1 MDLLQSVTPA
11 SMALHEPP
19 LVKYLHLSDRSIA
32 YRHLEGKSPTL
43 IYVGGFLSTMEIHKA
58 TIIEQYAKV
67 HGRASIRYD
76 QENGLLYYQN
86 LRGNFRFVNRRLICF
101 KLDITPEQNLIFLKE
116 ITVNK
121 RLVFTEEIEHYIF
134 HLLSN
139 RSFMYCIKK
148 RTHIT

>member
-1 MDLLQSVTPA
+1 MNADKRLAVSLFCISDIVMDLLRDVSVS
-11 SMALHEPP
+11 SMAEHVPP
-19 LVKYLHLSDRSIA
+19 PVKYLHLSDRSIA

-86 LRGNFRFVNRRLICF
+86 LRDNNFKFAFFFQVRQ
-101 KLDITPEQNLIFLKE
+101 LDITPEQNLIFFE
-116 ITVNK
+116 RDSSK
-121 RLVFTEEIEHYIF
+121 RV
-134 HLLSN
+134 LLFL
-139 RSFMYCIKK
+139 RFI
-148 RTHIT
+148 

>member
-76 QENGLLYYQN
+76 QENGLLYYQDLKN
-86 LRGNFRFVNRRLICF
+86 NFRFVNRRLISF

-116 ITVNK
+116 IIVNKLNK
-121 RLVFTEEIEHYIF
+121 RLVFPEEIEHYI
-134 HLLSN
+134 LTLVSN
-139 RSFMYCIKK
+139 
-148 RTHIT
+148 

>member
-1 MDLLQSVTPA
+1 MELLEPVTPA

-86 LRGNFRFVNRRLICF
+86 LSDNFRFVKRRLICF
-101 KLDITPEQNLIFLKE
+101 YSYITPEQNLIFLERDKSKQK
-116 ITVNK
+116 TC
-121 RLVFTEEIEHYIF
+121 F
-134 HLLSN
+134 S
-139 RSFMYCIKK
+139 
-148 RTHIT
+148 

>member
-1 MDLLQSVTPA
+1 MTTYTTLIYDNNAARMIESDIEQPVAPQKNINMNLLELVTPA

-76 QENGLLYYQN
+76 QARHFQ
-86 LRGNFRFVNRRLICF
+86 
-101 KLDITPEQNLIFLKE
+101 T
-116 ITVNK
+116 
-121 RLVFTEEIEHYIF
+121 
-134 HLLSN
+134 
-139 RSFMYCIKK
+139 
-148 RTHIT
+148 

>member
-86 LRGNFRFVNRRLICF
+86 LRDNNFKFADFFQVRH
-101 KLDITPEQNLIFLKE
+101 EQNLIFLKE

-121 RLVFTEEIEHYIF
+121 KLVFPEEIKHDI
-134 HLLSN
+134 
-139 RSFMYCIKK
+139 
-148 RTHIT
+148 

>member
-76 QENGLLYYQN
+76 QEMGY
-86 LRGNFRFVNRRLICF
+86 
-101 KLDITPEQNLIFLKE
+101 
-116 ITVNK
+116 
-121 RLVFTEEIEHYIF
+121 
-134 HLLSN
+134 SN
-139 RSFMYCIKK
+139 I
-148 RTHIT
+148 RT

>member
-86 LRGNFRFVNRRLICF
+86 MRDNFRFVSRRLISF
-101 KLDITPEQNLIFLKE
+101 KLDITPEQNLIFFERDNSKQE
-116 ITVNK
+116 TV
-121 RLVFTEEIEHYIF
+121 FPEEIEHSIF
-134 HLLSN
+134 HLHTL
-139 RSFMYCIKK
+139 
-148 RTHIT
+148 

>member
-1 MDLLQSVTPA
+1 MKTIDNELLFQSMELLEPVTPA

-76 QENGLLYYQN
+76 Q
-86 LRGNFRFVNRRLICF
+86 V
-101 KLDITPEQNLIFLKE
+101 
-116 ITVNK
+116 
-121 RLVFTEEIEHYIF
+121 
-134 HLLSN
+134 
-139 RSFMYCIKK
+139 K
-148 RTHIT
+148 RTSLFMELYGEENIRGCSSNF

>member
-86 LRGNFRFVNRRLICF
+86 LNDNNFKFAYFFQVRQ
-101 KLDITPEQNLIFLKE
+101 LDITPEQKLIFFERDSSKQ
-116 ITVNK
+116 V
-121 RLVFTEEIEHYIF
+121 
-134 HLLSN
+134 LLFL
-139 RSFMYCIKK
+139 RFI
-148 RTHIT
+148 

>member
-1 MDLLQSVTPA
+1 MDILSIAKDKHNNQFKLRGPLCVSQEAALHFCLREYKAGIPKPNQSLSIMDLLQSVTPA

-76 QENGLLYYQN
+76 QEMGYS
-86 LRGNFRFVNRRLICF
+86 I
-101 KLDITPEQNLIFLKE
+101 I
-116 ITVNK
+116 
-121 RLVFTEEIEHYIF
+121 
-134 HLLSN
+134 
-139 RSFMYCIKK
+139 
-148 RTHIT
+148 RT